1 MAQAEYTR
9 PELLTTP
16 EALKKKLGGPNLC
29 LIDTRP
35 AEKFAQG
42 HIPGA
47 VHFDLFG
54 LSLVDTSPAPLKAFL
69 YMILHVLEMRGVDE
83 KKEVVFYE
91 DNSGMRAARGL
102 WFLEYFG
109 HSNVRILDGG
119 IQAWRE
125 AGYPLTTE
133 AVSPKASQFKTAERQ
148 ELLATADDV
157 LASLG
162 KKDICIVDTRSD
174 DEYMGRNIRAARGG
188 AIPGAVHLEWTNNL
202 DSTGRYKP
210 AAELR
215 KMYGQLGV
223 TPDKEVI
230 PYCQGGYRSAHTYLA
245 LRLIGFPKVRNY
257 LGSWKEWGD
266 RLELPIERP
275 WEKK

>member
-1 MAQAEYTR
+1 MANEGYTR

-16 EALKKKLGGPNLC
+16 ADLQTKLGESSLV

-35 AEKFAQG
+35 AEKFARG

-47 VHFDLFG
+47 IHFDLFG
-54 LSLVDTSPAPLKAFL
+54 LSLTDTSPAPLKAFMA
-69 YMILHVLEMRGVDE
+69 MIAHVFEMRGVNLE
-83 KKEVVFYE
+83 KQAVFY
-91 DNSGMRAARGL
+91 DDDSGMRAARGF

-109 HSNVRILDGG
+109 HQNVQVLDGG
-119 IQAWRE
+119 INGWME
-125 AGYPLTTE
+125 AGRPVTTE
-133 AVSPKASQFKTAERQ
+133 AVSPKAAQFKTAERR
-148 ELLATADDV
+148 ELLATAEDV
-157 LASLG
+157 LHSLNQ
-162 KKDICIVDTRSD
+162 KTVCIVDTRSD
-174 DEYMGRNIRAARGG
+174 DEHMGRAIRAARGG
-188 AIPGAVHLEWTNNL
+188 AIPGAVHLEWVNNL
-202 DSTGRYKP
+202 DSKGRYKP

-215 KMYGQLGV
+215 QMYSRLGV

-257 LGSWKEWGD
+257 LGSWGEWGN
-266 RLELPIERP
+266 RLDLPIEKP

>member
-1 MAQAEYTR
+1 MEKTEYTH

-16 EALKKKLGGPNLC
+16 EKLKGKLGSPNLR

-47 VHFDLFG
+47 IHFDLFG
-54 LSLVDTSPAPLKAFL
+54 LSLVDTSPAPLKAFMS
-69 YMILHVLEMRGVDE
+69 MISHLLEMRGVNLE
-83 KKEVVFYE
+83 KEVIFYE

-109 HSNVRILDGG
+109 HRNVHLLDGG

-125 AGYPLTTE
+125 AGYAVTTE
-133 AVSPKASQFKTAERQ
+133 AVSPKAAQFKTAERR
-148 ELLATADDV
+148 ELLATAEDV
-157 LASLG
+157 LHSLN
-162 KKDICIVDTRSD
+162 KKTICIVDTRSD

-202 DSTGRYKP
+202 GSKGKYKP
-210 AAELR
+210 AAEL
-215 KMYGQLGV
+215 KEMYRSLGV
-223 TPDKEVI
+223 TSDKEVI

-266 RLELPIERP
+266 RLDLPIEKP

>member
-1 MAQAEYTR
+1 MNDAEYTR

-16 EALKKKLGGPNLC
+16 EDLKKKLGSPGLC

-42 HIPGA
+42 HIPGS

-54 LSLVDTSPAPLKAFL
+54 LSLIDTSPAPLKAFL
-69 YMILHVLEMRGVDE
+69 SMIQHLLEMRGVDLE
-83 KKEVVFYE
+83 KEVVFYE
-91 DNSGMRAARGL
+91 ENSGMRAARGL

-109 HSNVRILDGG
+109 HPNVHVLDGG

-125 AGYPLTTE
+125 AGHPITTE
-133 AVSPKASQFKTAERQ
+133 AVSPKASHFKITERR
-148 ELLATADDV
+148 ELLATAEDV
-157 LASLG
+157 LNSIG
-162 KKDICIVDTRSD
+162 KKTICILDTRSD

-202 DSTGRYKP
+202 DSTGTYKA

-215 KMYGQLGV
+215 RMYSNLGV

-230 PYCQGGYRSAHTYLA
+230 PYCQGGYRAAHAYLA

-266 RLELPIERP
+266 RLDLPIEKP